1 MRWYYNGCQKS
12 FQFWPGQ
19 RKREETMTTSTL
31 KTTLSAVVL
40 ASALALTGCA
50 ADGSNQNETLGTLL
64 GAAAGAWAGSSIGSG
79 DGQIIATAAGTML
92 GAAIG
97 SKVGRSMDELD
108 QMKAHDAQ
116 QYAYGAPIGE
126 AIVWN
131 NPDSGNYGNV
141 TPVRDGYT
149 NSGRYCREFQ
159 TEVTVGGREENGYG
173 TACRQEDGSWKI
185 VSQ

>member
-1 MRWYYNGCQKS
+1 MN
-12 FQFWPGQ
+12 
-19 RKREETMTTSTL
+19 EDAMTRSTL
-31 KTTLSAVVL
+31 KTAMSAGMIASTLV
-40 ASALALTGCA
+40 LTGCA

-79 DGQIIATAAGTML
+79 DGQVIATAAGTML

-97 SKVGRSMDELD
+97 SQVGRSMDELD
-108 QMKAHDAQ
+108 RIKAHEAQ

-149 NSGRYCREFQ
+149 NAGRYCREFQ
-159 TEVTVGGREENGYG
+159 TEVTVDGQPENGYG

-185 VSQ
+185 ISQ

>member
-1 MRWYYNGCQKS
+1 
-12 FQFWPGQ
+12 
-19 RKREETMTTSTL
+19 MTRSTL
-31 KTTLSAVVL
+31 KTALSAGMI
-40 ASALALTGCA
+40 ASTLVLTGCA

-92 GAAIG
+92 GATLG
-97 SKVGRSMDELD
+97 NRVGRSMDELD
-108 QMKAHDAQ
+108 RMKAQDAQ
-116 QYAYGAPIGE
+116 QYAYNAPIGE

-149 NSGRYCREFQ
+149 DSGRYCREFQ
-159 TEVTVGGREENGYG
+159 TEVTVDGQLQNGYG